1 MVNSNADSAMGILF
15 PNSYDSLVPELV
27 SERLMASIPF
37 ASRYRLI
44 DFMLS
49 SMVNCGIDNISV
61 IVRKNYRS
69 LMRHLGSGREW
80 DLTRKNGG
88 LNIVPP
94 FAEKTVKVY
103 NGRVEALASILE
115 FLKIQREK
123 YVVISDANIVANF
136 DFNAMIDAHAASGAD
151 VTIAYKKEEIPYGF
165 MNLQPTLTTD
175 LYYTL
180 NMDEESGRVTQIKT
194 NPKEHGPQNFSMNI
208 YLIDR
213 ELLIEQISNAYAH
226 GFSYFERDILAP
238 QLEELKVYGYEYTG
252 YTARISDKNSYFNE
266 NMRLLQDENLSALFD
281 RSPIYTRVRDDNPTR
296 YIGRS
301 RVRNSMVAD
310 GCVIEGEIENCV
322 LFRGVK
328 VGRGSVVKNC
338 ILMQDTT
345 IMNNVEMEYI
355 ITDKEVTV
363 STGKELKGN
372 DTFPIFVPA
381 YKEI

>member
-1 MVNSNADSAMGILF
+1 MVNTNQDALGIIF
-15 PNSYDSLVPELV
+15 PNSYDNQVPELV

-37 ASRYRLI
+37 ASRYRMI
-44 DFMLS
+44 DFLLS

-180 NMDEESGRVTQIKT
+180 NMNDENGRVTQIKT

-355 ITDKEVTV
+355 ITDKEVTI